1 MTASTSGSCSSR
13 RGRALIPALSAVLLL
28 LPAGLAYSDG
38 GQASGTSTTSGS
50 AGGSGGSQQIA
61 VSVVYRHSEGGS
73 GGGGVVVSESSTTA
87 VASVEPVCRYSPGST
102 GKEKYEWF
110 NSQGTAATAA
120 MTGESVSD
128 WKRDYPDLDQHK
140 DDTEGRWYSPEC
152 RRSSSSDMSSEE
164 YRRISSEFF
173 ANNGPVFVPAGGT
186 PPAPLIDGKTLAE
199 AAWDAVSIPDP
210 HVDYNPRLGSSG
222 GTLVGFQTWVWA
234 TETPAE
240 VIATATAG
248 PVTATVTA
256 RSSGLSLSGPD
267 LVEDCEGFGRPWA
280 QDAGATDCSVTF
292 TRSSAHLGGTTPVKI
307 SVSYRTEFTASDGAG
322 GALDTVTTTSTVS
335 IPVAEAQVL
344 NSTGKP
350 SDP

>member
-1 MTASTSGSCSSR
+1 M
-13 RGRALIPALSAVLLL
+13 
-28 LPAGLAYSDG
+28 
-38 GQASGTSTTSGS
+38 
-50 AGGSGGSQQIA
+50 
-61 VSVVYRHSEGGS
+61 
-73 GGGGVVVSESSTTA
+73 
-87 VASVEPVCRYSPGST
+87 
-102 GKEKYEWF
+102 
-110 NSQGTAATAA
+110 
-120 MTGESVSD
+120 
-128 WKRDYPDLDQHK
+128 
-140 DDTEGRWYSPEC
+140 
-152 RRSSSSDMSSEE
+152 
-164 YRRISSEFF
+164 SSEFF

-322 GALDTVTTTSTVS
+322 GTLDTVTTTSTVG